1 MDRPVH
7 PFCPSGELGTD
18 WMDEYVTCGTCGLLR
33 KNAIHEL
40 PDTPEGDISDRII
53 GERQE

>member
-1 MDRPVH
+1 MH